1 MTAATTQAFRTE
13 SDSMGEVKVPSDR
26 YWGAQTERSRD
37 NFKIGV
43 ERFVWGRAVI
53 RALGILKK
61 AAALANGVFAASG
74 ARLRTVPFTP
84 ERVKEALARGG
95 A

>member
-1 MTAATTQAFRTE
+1 MLPQNPLRQPPETVLSISHEVRPVPAPTPSFRTE
-13 SDSMGEVKVPSDR
+13 SDSMGEVQVAADR

-43 ERFVWGRAVI
+43 ERFQWGRAVK

-61 AAALANGVFAASG
+61 LS
-74 ARLRTVPFTP
+74 LIHI
-84 ERVKEALARGG
+84 
-95 A
+95 

>member
-1 MTAATTQAFRTE
+1 
-13 SDSMGEVKVPSDR
+13 MGEVQVPSDR

-43 ERFVWGRAVI
+43 ERFQWGRAVK

-61 AAALANGVFAASG
+61 SAALANGELGQLPAEESRVHGMACV
-74 ARLRTVPFTP
+74 RQLPVHLR
-84 ERVKEALARGG
+84 
-95 A
+95 